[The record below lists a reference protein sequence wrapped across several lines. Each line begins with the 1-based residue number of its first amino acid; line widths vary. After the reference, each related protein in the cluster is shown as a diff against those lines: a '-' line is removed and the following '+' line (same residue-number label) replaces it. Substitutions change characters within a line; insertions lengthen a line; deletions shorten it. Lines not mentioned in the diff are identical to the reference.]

1 MVAREH
7 PETVLPL
14 VINNVVHMTDIAF
27 RECVGNVPMTA
38 SIGGGVDVNFVVLW
52 VVEIFSPEYV
62 VAWSGSQMQGT
73 CAAKQLMG
81 STKFCFSWRESHDGA
96 WYRTDQV
103 P

>member
-1 MVAREH
+1 MVAGEH

-27 RECVGNVPMTA
+27 RECVGNIPMSA
-38 SIGGGVDVNFVVLW
+38 SIGRCVDMNFVTLR

-62 VAWSGSQMQGT
+62 VAWSGSQMQGA

-81 STKFCFSWRESHDGA
+81 STKFCFSWRQSHDRA
-96 WYRTDQV
+96 WHSTD
-103 P
+103 